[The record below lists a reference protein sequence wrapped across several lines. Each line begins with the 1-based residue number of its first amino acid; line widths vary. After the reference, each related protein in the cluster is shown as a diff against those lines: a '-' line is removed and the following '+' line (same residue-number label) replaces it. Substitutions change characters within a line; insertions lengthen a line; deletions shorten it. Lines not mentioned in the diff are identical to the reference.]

1 MTSALPNIRCV
12 FLDRDGVINRKP
24 PEGAYV
30 GRWSDFHILP
40 GVESAIDALNRA
52 EILVIVIS
60 NQRGIALGHYTASD
74 VDALHARLQQHLA
87 AHGARIDAFY
97 YCPHDKNE
105 CDCRKPK
112 TALFEQ
118 AFRDFPNASRA
129 NSVVIG
135 DSLSDIDAARNLGVP
150 SIFIEGDPATQKPG
164 AATAAERANLVAH
177 SLAEAVDAL
186 LTRQNARPAPP
197 PAR

>member
-1 MTSALPNIRCV
+1 VQAPLNPAFPNIRCV
-12 FLDRDGVINRKP
+12 FLDRDGVINRKA

-40 GVESAIDALNRA
+40 GAESAIAALNRA
-52 EILVIVIS
+52 GALVIVIS
-60 NQRGIALGHYTASD
+60 NQRGIALGHYTAAD
-74 VDALHARLQQHLA
+74 VDALHARLQEHLA

-97 YCPHDKNE
+97 YCPHDKDQ

-112 TALFEQ
+112 TGLFEQ
-118 AFRDFPNASRA
+118 AFRDFPGASRA
-129 NSVVIG
+129 NSIVIG

-164 AATAAERANLVAH
+164 AATANRRATLSAH
-177 SLAEAVDAL
+177 SVAEAVRSL
-186 LTRQNARPAPP
+186 LSIEPAD
-197 PAR
+197 R